1 MAMSTM
7 KDEERLDL
15 LKEIGGS
22 KVYEDR
28 RKESLRILAETKGRK
43 RQISELVADMEGK
56 LQQLDQE
63 KEELANFQRIDK
75 ERRSLEYAIYDKE
88 VSDAGTKLEQ
98 VRTAAAMAGI
108 AKTGYHVTL
117 FTAPTENRTQN
128 LSITSA
134 AP

>member
-98 VRTAAAMAGI
+98 VRTAAAS
-108 AKTGYHVTL
+108 HENVCN
-117 FTAPTENRTQN
+117 TECTH
-128 LSITSA
+128 
-134 AP
+134 